1 MSLKAK
7 PKLYLPTQVFPLQ
20 QITPLCNQPV
30 LTPFPNQHALVLQYT
45 RPLAASHHSYLRP
58 GPSHQSFSQVIAS
71 SSHAFPQ
78 AILSPAAKVRLLLI
92 LDNSRVRLKPKPKLT
107 PRIQKL
113 LNREA
118 RNCTLSFKE
127 AKIVKKYKD
136 SKSVLL
142 ITCKTCN
149 KTVKHHGKSRS
160 FLSALRSNPATPAR
174 KLGLKT
180 PERKSLGSANLNHRV
195 SGSKGK
201 SPALTFRTPTS
212 GHSTPTCSSKN
223 VNKTKKHFSQLKM
236 LLSQSESKKN
246 SKVDFRNFLSSL

>member
-1 MSLKAK
+1 MRQKHYLEAAAR
-7 PKLYLPTQVFPLQ
+7 KLQARCPGQARYLLWAF
-20 QITPLCNQPV
+20 
-30 LTPFPNQHALVLQYT
+30 
-45 RPLAASHHSYLRP
+45 
-58 GPSHQSFSQVIAS
+58 S
-71 SSHAFPQ
+71 SSHDANSTFEETCPYCFQ
-78 AILSPAAKVRLLLI
+78 LLI

-180 PERKSLGSANLNHRV
+180 PERKSVCSANLNHRV

-201 SPALTFRTPTS
+201 SPALTFRCTIL
-212 GHSTPTCSSKN
+212 STNTVAAYILAADCHLISLRLTCLVCTTGNIS
-223 VNKTKKHFSQLKM
+223 
-236 LLSQSESKKN
+236 LSENKKN
-246 SKVDFRNFLSSL
+246 RFICITLINLCSYSVSGKLMFEKNINFY